1 MRPDTKCCLTHN
13 LAGVGT
19 ITWPRVLEPPQGIDP
34 FGPLPTARYK
44 HNLAESAESEAY
56 RGRECRLPG
65 LPPVVRHIGPSQTL
79 ANGLDQDLGG
89 SSRGH
94 PGIVFLPRPLTVFR
108 SHAPYTEF
116 RKTHKGLPNFGRPLY
131 GLLR

>member
-1 MRPDTKCCLTHN
+1 
-13 LAGVGT
+13 V
-19 ITWPRVLEPPQGIDP
+19 
-34 FGPLPTARYK
+34 
-44 HNLAESAESEAY
+44 AESAESEAY

-65 LPPVVRHIGPSQTL
+65 LPPVVRHIGPSQAL
-79 ANGLDQDLGG
+79 ANGLDQDLEA

-116 RKTHKGLPNFGRPLY
+116 RKTHMGLPNFGRPLY